1 MKKGFLLIVMALC
14 CTLSMAQ
21 SIDRKRVRS
30 DWNKLVVYCYA
41 KYEIEYLK
49 SIVLED
55 QNDQVREIISA
66 LDSISSVPHQSK
78 LSVIWDITSKLDGSS
93 ENKNYFFNSKTYHYF
108 DSIASLTPRKDDFE
122 LLFPKTFSDVSFDDF
137 ALKLR
142 SEVVSKY
149 EHSVQNQNVVF
160 SKFSLFEIIGMV
172 FILVFTII
180 NIVLIK
186 KICLLN
192 SKVSNLDRK
201 ILQVENRVNSAKN
214 TSNTL
219 SKLTDIS
226 SLANKIDRIER
237 AILDINNRIA
247 LLPKETKTVHQPNPN
262 ETTKFVEGYAKEDSA
277 HETKLVASVKSGISI
292 FLKNFN
298 KGIMKECSKTDAQY
312 ELGLIDAHATTGEYI
327 FIGDINSALA
337 TKDATFEDICE
348 LLNWSMSSKS
358 CTTIEAGKAEK
369 VIDGKWKVIKKAKVK
384 FS

>member
-21 SIDRKRVRS
+21 SIDSRRVRS
-30 DWNKLVVYCYA
+30 DWNKLVVFCCA
-41 KYEIEYLK
+41 NYEIHYL
-49 SIVLED
+49 
-55 QNDQVREIISA
+55 EIIESERNNEQVQKILSE
-66 LDSISSVPHQSK
+66 LDSIVNNSTQLEMSEIGDIISKPDLFVEDTIGNRMSS
-78 LSVIWDITSKLDGSS
+78 IYT
-93 ENKNYFFNSKTYHYF
+93 YF
-108 DSIASLTPRKDDFE
+108 DTINSSLPRKYNFE
-122 LLFPKTFSDVSFDDF
+122 LLFPKRVSDISFEPF

-142 SEVVSKY
+142 SEVISKY
-149 EHSVQNQNVVF
+149 GQSVQDPNIVLLTF
-160 SKFSLFEIIGMV
+160 FIGMV
-172 FILVFTII
+172 FILIFTII
-180 NIVLIK
+180 SIVLIR

-214 TSNTL
+214 TPNTL
-219 SKLTDIS
+219 SKQTDIS

-247 LLPKETKTVHQPNPN
+247 LLLKETKTVHQPNPN
-262 ETTKFVEGYAKEDSA
+262 ETTKFVEGYAKVDSA

-348 LLNWSMSSKS
+348 LLNWSMASKS

>member
-21 SIDRKRVRS
+21 SIDRKRVHS
-30 DWNKLVVYCYA
+30 DWNKLVVFCCA
-41 KYEIEYLK
+41 SYEIHYLEDIESERNNEQVQDILNELN
-49 SIVLED
+49 SIVNDSTQLEM
-55 QNDQVREIISA
+55 
-66 LDSISSVPHQSK
+66 
-78 LSVIWDITSKLDGSS
+78 SVIWNIISKPNLFVGNTIGNRMSAIYNHFDTINSS
-93 ENKNYFFNSKTYHYF
+93 
-108 DSIASLTPRKDDFE
+108 LPRKDDFE
-122 LLFPKTFSDVSFDDF
+122 LLFPKRVSDISFEPF

-142 SEVVSKY
+142 SEVASKY
-149 EHSVQNQNVVF
+149 EQSVQNQNVVF

-172 FILVFTII
+172 FILIFTII
-180 NIVLIK
+180 SIVLIR

-214 TSNTL
+214 TPNTL
-219 SKLTDIS
+219 SKLTDIT

-247 LLPKETKTVHQPNPN
+247 LLPKETKTVHQPKSN
-262 ETTKFVEGYAKEDSA
+262 ETTKFVEGNVKEDSDQ
-277 HETKLVASVKSGISI
+277 ETKVVASVKSSISL

-298 KGIMKECSKTDAQY
+298 NGIMKECSKTDAQY